1 VGARMII
8 NKTATRNREIF
19 SAHQNGESIEGLARR
34 YGLAVVT
41 VREIIRVE
49 KHKVAV
55 SVEGYYEDQRA
66 RKSDLQL

>member
-1 VGARMII
+1 
-8 NKTATRNREIF
+8 
-19 SAHQNGESIEGLARR
+19 
-34 YGLAVVT
+34 VVT